1 MTGNIIVN
9 GGDNNT
15 RAAFKNCH
23 PFIKTDIHL
32 NDEHLN
38 ICENLDLIMNM
49 YNLIEYSTASLY
61 QFKIQE

>member
-1 MTGNIIVN
+1 MVVII
-9 GGDNNT
+9 T
-15 RAAFKNCH
+15 REQLLKIVTH
-23 PFIKTDIHL
+23 LLSHL